1 MSLAMASAPS
11 WRSSWR
17 SGTARGFAAW
27 WWRMR
32 WRCSLRRLER
42 RSAPW
47 RSGSRS
53 RPCRRSSILRSG
65 ACFRPSSPGNIRRS
79 SLPAKQRSRPS
90 TRNALRAPASRLRL
104 WTSARAPKKSRTR
117 PWCCAAR
124 WIRPRR
130 RRWRAPWRGAF
141 RARITRRSRAR
152 ATARCSSNPM
162 RCWRKWASFWPAGR
176 IEPAGGSGAAEP
188 VVALVLPIAA
198 RVLVGDEDRGDV
210 LGVFEA
216 HVGGHAQLHGEAVF
230 RRQDLVGKA
239 QGEQRLRV
247 QGGRHVDAGRVIV
260 GALEADVLRR
270 GIGADALEEIGK
282 AHSAPL
288 ADRAPALDADVPR
301 DLRYLRQ
308 RVELGQPP
316 GLRVADHAAELELVV
331 GAVDDPYFALAV
343 VAVERERPGD
353 PALGEFGCQAP
364 RIEEPVLHAVI
375 PARHRPEKLLHA
387 LGVGQLAAGQQRQ
400 RAERQPALQEQPP
413 LEIRHL
419 RRTMREKTSAHLVA
433 HDALRMRPVNML
445 GKVRGTRITMI
456 TCTMTISTT
465 AAMAKKCTTRA
476 PS

>member
-27 WWRMR
+27 WWPIR
-32 WRCSLRRLER
+32 WPCSPRRR
-42 RSAPW
+42 APRSAPW
-47 RSGSRS
+47 RDRS
-53 RPCRRSSILRSG
+53 RKRACRRSSILRSG
-65 ACFRPSSPGNIRRS
+65 ACFRPSSPGNIRGS
-79 SLPAKQRSRPS
+79 SPPAKRLWSPS
-90 TRNALRAPASRLRL
+90 TRNALRAPASRWRR

-117 PWCCAAR
+117 PWFCAAR

-216 HVGGHAQLHGEAVF
+216 QLGGHAQLHGEAVL
-230 RRQDLVGKA
+230 RRQDLVGEA

-260 GALEADVLRR
+260 GALEADVLCRD
-270 GIGADALEEIGK
+270 IGAHALEEIGE
-282 AHSAPL
+282 AHAAPL
-288 ADRAPALDADVPR
+288 ADRAPALDTDVPR
-301 DLRYLRQ
+301 DLRDLRQ

-316 GLRVADHAAELELVV
+316 GLGVADHAAELELVV
-331 GAVDDPYFALAV
+331 GAVDDAHFALAV
-343 VAVERERPGD
+343 VAVERERLGD
-353 PALGEFGCQAP
+353 PALREFGRQAP
-364 RIEEPVLHAVI
+364 RLEEPAQHADI
-375 PARHRPEKLLHA
+375 PAPHRPASVPH
-387 LGVGQLAAGQQRQ
+387 
-400 RAERQPALQEQPP
+400 P
-413 LEIRHL
+413 L
-419 RRTMREKTSAHLVA
+419 S
-433 HDALRMRPVNML
+433 
-445 GKVRGTRITMI
+445 
-456 TCTMTISTT
+456 
-465 AAMAKKCTTRA
+465 
-476 PS
+476 